1 MFWKYTLFETK
12 LLLHNRK
19 SWFVSSFLFLFYL
32 LFFINISQ
40 VEPTSLID
48 QKREEARIMNATFDH
63 IEGQREDIPEISE
76 IYDILTKQSSLIN
89 FQVYY
94 LGIGDDSEQYI
105 ENGLELNQLRLK
117 VHELGNT
124 GIPDYLITP
133 REEILKEN
141 ALLQYMKDHQL
152 PIGAA
157 SFLTNYYFVNALHA
171 MSGLLFLSII
181 LISGSELLVYEQR
194 HRTLVKGFPISFMK
208 KVHGKVA
215 VQFICIYL
223 FLLIGFLIGCTYAA
237 KKLDATDFSFPILI
251 YNTGDYEA
259 VSTAQYLVY
268 IFWGMLL
275 VTMLLLYFSILL
287 NMLFRNAF
295 ANILVG
301 LGIFYLPDLFIVAG
315 MNASFLH
322 PIKFI
327 NIAGVLSGDLA
338 IQFGNS
344 SIDYKYAIVLLAAV
358 TIFLNITIYLINTFS
373 YRRKP
378 KDMPLEKVF

>member
-12 LLLHNRK
+12 ILLHNRK
-19 SWFVSSFLFLFYL
+19 NWFVASCLL
-32 LFFINISQ
+32 LFFLVFFINSSQ
-40 VEPTSLID
+40 EEPMSLKD

-63 IEGQREDIPEISE
+63 IEVQREDVPEISE

-117 VHELGNT
+117 VHELGNK

-141 ALLQYMKDHQL
+141 ALLNYMKDHKL
-152 PIGAA
+152 PIGAD
-157 SFLTNYYFVNALHA
+157 SFLTNYYFVNALQA
-171 MSGLLFLSII
+171 MSGLLFLTII
-181 LISGSELLVYEQR
+181 LISGSELLVFEQR

-208 KVHGKVA
+208 KVNAKVA
-215 VQFICIYL
+215 VHFIYIYS
-223 FLLIGFLIGCTYAA
+223 FLLIGFLIGWTYAVEKLNA
-237 KKLDATDFSFPILI
+237 KDFSFPVLI
-251 YNTGDYEA
+251 YKTGDYVA
-259 VSTAQYLVY
+259 VSTAQYLVF
-268 IFWGMLL
+268 IILGMAL
-275 VTMLLLYFSILL
+275 VTVVLQYFSILL
-287 NMLFRNAF
+287 NMLFQNAF
-295 ANILVG
+295 ANLLVG
-301 LGIFYLPDLFIVAG
+301 LGIYYLPDLLVSAG
-315 MNASFLH
+315 MNTSYLH

-338 IQFGNS
+338 IQLGNS
-344 SIDYKYAIVLLAAV
+344 SIDYKYAIILLMAV
-358 TIFLNITIYLINTFS
+358 TIFLNISIYLINTYS

-378 KDMPLEKVF
+378 KDVPLEKVF